1 MSNIEI
7 LTQQVRQCD
16 LCSANIPLP
25 PRPIFSVHANAKILI
40 AGQAPGIVTHEQNA
54 PFMDKS
60 GARLRDWMGINEA
73 QFYQENDIA
82 ILPMAFCYP
91 GKAKGGDLPPPKI
104 CATTWR
110 KKLLALMPKLELCL
124 LIGKYAIDWHVNE
137 YEYLHKQSTLSA
149 TVKNWQKFNIKKSDD
164 NSDTID
170 YMPLPHPS
178 PRNNIWLK
186 NNPWFEREILPLLQQ
201 KVDSALHRSL

>member
-1 MSNIEI
+1 MTNIEI
-7 LTQQVRQCD
+7 LAQQVRQCD

-40 AGQAPGIVTHEQNA
+40 AGQAPGIVTHEKNA

-60 GARLRDWMGINEA
+60 GARLREWMGINEA
-73 QFYQENDIA
+73 QFYQEDDIA

-91 GKAKGGDLPPPKI
+91 GKVKGGDLPPPKI
-104 CATTWR
+104 CAKTWR
-110 KKLLALMPKLELCL
+110 NKLLAHMPKLELCL

-137 YEYLHKQSTLSA
+137 HEYLQKQHTLSA
-149 TVKNWQKFNIKKSDD
+149 TVKDWQKFNT
-164 NSDTID
+164 NSIGYTGDSIE
-170 YMPLPHPS
+170 YIPLPHPS

-186 NNPWFEREILPLLQQ
+186 KNPWFEHEILPFLRQRVKHALQ
-201 KVDSALHRSL
+201 KC